1 MYFYEYMRL
10 RQQQTNAGLFL
21 YKRIS
26 ERKIRQHSW
35 QVKLLMILLM
45 KHIFNLFPPLIEF
58 VMYAAVFKF
67 LKIETMKEEVIR
79 SICLVD
85 DDDDDRMIFAEV
97 LSEIYPSIDL
107 QLVES
112 GADLSQKLYV
122 ENNSPDIIFLNV
134 NMPMKNGFDCL
145 KEIRERPDNL
155 KFLKIIMFS
164 TSKNPDTIQLSMQL
178 GADFYA
184 VKPVSVNDLKNL
196 ITKIIMDWEVLR
208 HNKVFLLN

>member
-1 MYFYEYMRL
+1 MRL

>member
-1 MYFYEYMRL
+1 
-10 RQQQTNAGLFL
+10 
-21 YKRIS
+21 
-26 ERKIRQHSW
+26 
-35 QVKLLMILLM
+35 
-45 KHIFNLFPPLIEF
+45 
-58 VMYAAVFKF
+58 
-67 LKIETMKEEVIR
+67 MKEEVIR

-178 GADFYA
+178 GADFYV
-184 VKPVSVNDLKNL
+184 VKPVSVKDLKNL
-196 ITKIIMDWEVLR
+196 INKIIMYREVL
-208 HNKVFLLN
+208 

>member
-1 MYFYEYMRL
+1 MRL

-45 KHIFNLFPPLIEF
+45 KHIFNLFLSLIKF

>member
-1 MYFYEYMRL
+1 MRL

-45 KHIFNLFPPLIEF
+45 KHIFNLFPPLIKF

-184 VKPVSVNDLKNL
+184 VKPVSVNDLKKL

>member
-1 MYFYEYMRL
+1 
-10 RQQQTNAGLFL
+10 
-21 YKRIS
+21 
-26 ERKIRQHSW
+26 
-35 QVKLLMILLM
+35 
-45 KHIFNLFPPLIEF
+45 
-58 VMYAAVFKF
+58 MYAAVFKF